1 MSETAPKLKAL
12 MVLFPGFNT
21 LDMNGP
27 FEVLARAGLFE
38 MVTAAENEITRSAEG
53 VQVKRDIALDVEL
66 MANVDEYDVLI
77 VPGGPGPQVRAQ
89 LGQDGGPFMNLICSF
104 EILGPRAS
112 ASHPRLLLSI
122 CTGALFLGSVGVFNG
137 LHCTTHW
144 AYYEELT
151 GFNVESATRA
161 VAATPG
167 KVLAARFVDAG
178 VNSSGVRIVS
188 AGGVSCGIDAGLH
201 VVKVFAGEAAAR
213 EVAEG
218 LDYAWR
224 KTDGVVLG

>member
-1 MSETAPKLKAL
+1 MAPKLKAL

-27 FEVLARAGLFE
+27 FEVLSRGDLFE
-38 MVTAAENEITRSAEG
+38 MVTAAESDITRSSEG
-53 VQVKRDIALDVEL
+53 VQVKRDVALDAAL
-66 MANVDEYDVLI
+66 TGKLDEYDVLV

-89 LGQDGGPFMNLICSF
+89 AEQDKDPFMSLINKF
-104 EILGPRAS
+104 ADLGPRPS
-112 ASHPRLLLSI
+112 ASHPRLLLSV
-122 CTGALFLGSVGVFNG
+122 CTGALFLGTLGVFND

-144 AYYEELT
+144 AYYEELARL
-151 GFNVESATRA
+151 NEAPA
-161 VAATPG
+161 VAAASAAG
-167 KVLAARFVDAG
+167 KVLPARFVDAG
-178 VNSSGVRIVS
+178 VNGSGVRVVS

-201 VVKVFAGEAAAR
+201 VVKVFAGEAAAK
-213 EVAEG
+213 EAAEG